1 MNFEEID
8 IELKKRLINRA
19 SNHEGTSALT
29 MFEKIPERLRDSNNE
44 INEWLDTHQWS
55 HIYPSSLGG
64 TEAIWETTKGN
75 PNQVRGDNIMSDLE
89 IKNIEINNIDS
100 ADKIDNLFTDD
111 QLLNNYDKNV
121 SLIIPD
127 WSNSLSQAFIGIGI
141 TGFSG
146 YIIGFSLRV
155 GRNILCN
162 KKQLIKDRK
171 FRKSFLEKVIN
182 QSHQQGLK
190 GSAIA
195 FLMAFICS
203 IFPPFKFLLST
214 AALIGLARLGLELFS
229 SVINHCDPLRKGF
242 ISQIF
247 DLTKGA
253 LNLAARV
260 LSNLWIQFGRVV
272 DWVSLGIE
280 KILDKT
286 LKISTAI
293 FKSVGKMMNWLLAMP
308 TIASI

>member
-260 LSNLWIQFGRVV
+260 LSN
-272 DWVSLGIE
+272 
-280 KILDKT
+280 
-286 LKISTAI
+286 
-293 FKSVGKMMNWLLAMP
+293 
-308 TIASI
+308 